1 MFLRATRLLL
11 YHPPSGRDRTPPT
24 YILCGRWC
32 SNPSK
37 QHRQGDWTV
46 CRPEAPYAL
55 EDYDRRAFCER
66 PAIETKRAAC
76 GDSVCIDDNLSVGR
90 AHTHWGLVR
99 RHGGDQEGA
108 GMVAV
113 RPKKKNQHRFESSSS
128 CWLRSPRTEMARI
141 KTTPSSNFAPALAH
155 KMSVA
160 GEVKEKKKYRF
171 KASTVTLRSIKKLQ
185 NSTGLLLQ
193 KAPFNKTVREITAG
207 ITPKTMYQKRA
218 MEALQEAAESFL
230 IERFHAANKHAIHA
244 KRKTITVDD
253 MKMAA

>member
-1 MFLRATRLLL
+1 
-11 YHPPSGRDRTPPT
+11 
-24 YILCGRWC
+24 
-32 SNPSK
+32 
-37 QHRQGDWTV
+37 
-46 CRPEAPYAL
+46 
-55 EDYDRRAFCER
+55 
-66 PAIETKRAAC
+66 
-76 GDSVCIDDNLSVGR
+76 
-90 AHTHWGLVR
+90 
-99 RHGGDQEGA
+99 
-108 GMVAV
+108 
-113 RPKKKNQHRFESSSS
+113 
-128 CWLRSPRTEMARI
+128 MARI
-141 KTTPSSNFAPALAH
+141 KTTPSAKFAPALAH

-193 KAPFNKTVREITAG
+193 KAPFNKTVREITAS